1 MHRLFNLIGPLCALL
16 AVAAGAFG
24 THALR
29 GELSDRLFSV
39 YQTAVEYHFYHALGL
54 ILIALARY
62 HRPESHLL
70 EWSGWLMFGGL
81 LLFSGSLYV
90 LALADITILG
100 MITPFGGLLFLT
112 SWLLLA
118 IALYQTA

>member
-1 MHRLFNLIGPLCALL
+1 MHRLFNLIGPLSALL

-29 GELSDRLFSV
+29 GQLSDRLFSV

-62 HRPESHLL
+62 HRPESRLL

-90 LALADITILG
+90 LALADIPILG